1 MKVKKL
7 KKRIQLMGHL
17 HSADDL
23 IQHLIKMGF
32 PPQNIVYTG
41 VGIFF
46 TLYCESKEEK
56 DLEKFVSYF

>member
-1 MKVKKL
+1 MGAIKL

-23 IQHLIKMGF
+23 IQHLIMMGH
-32 PPQNIVYTG
+32 PPQNIVWTG

-46 TLYCESKEEK
+46 NIYCVEKEEK
-56 DLEKFVSYF
+56 ELEEFVSHF